1 MSAAASASIESSVK
15 DHISLILA
23 GKALEGLE
31 KYYAEDA
38 VMQEN
43 DQPPRVGKATNRA
56 FEQDFFSKVTT
67 VRTFA
72 NDGYVVSGNRAFVVW
87 RVDIDHAEWGQ

>member
-1 MSAAASASIESSVK
+1 MSATASASIEASVK

-43 DQPPRVGKATNRA
+43 GQPVL
-56 FEQDFFSKVTT
+56 S
-67 VRTFA
+67 
-72 NDGYVVSGNRAFVVW
+72 
-87 RVDIDHAEWGQ
+87 